1 MDYLDL
7 IAAKPPQKAAL
18 ITEQQIYTYGRLTE
32 LARRRR
38 SEVRGGRCV
47 HFIKKSTVAEQL
59 IEFIALAGTD
69 WVPVLAPQEAATEHL
84 KAIVPPAQA
93 CMGAMTSGT
102 TGAAKVLFRTFE
114 SWAGF
119 FDEQNRVFGIT
130 PNSCMFAQGSL
141 AFTGNLNLYMG
152 ALHAGAAVAAADKFR
167 PRLWQ
172 EMIAENGCDVVYLI
186 PTKLRLLAR
195 SAKGK
200 LLSVK
205 NIIAGSQGFDKSD
218 MEQVRRVMPNAG
230 MTLYYGASELNY
242 ITYIK
247 GSEMTD
253 DRTLIGRPFNGVN
266 VEIRGGE
273 IYIDT
278 KCYVIGKTCP
288 CTLGDCGSIDANGM
302 LHFLGRRD
310 DMYNIN
316 GIKVS
321 GLKVESALLDCAG
334 VEDAAVLAVSGGA
347 DDVLAAFVCGAG
359 LSKTTLLQQLRG
371 KLTEHE
377 LPKRIIFTS
386 ALPKNESGKTDR
398 KTLRQ
403 MAEAEK

>member
-1 MDYLDL
+1 MDYLQL
-7 IAAKPPQKAAL
+7 IAEKPPEKAAL
-18 ITEQQIYTYGRLTE
+18 ITEEHTYTYGE
-32 LARRRR
+32 LAALARERRKTAGGARR
-38 SEVRGGRCV
+38 VY
-47 HFIKKSTVAEQL
+47 FIKKSAIAQQL
-59 IEFIALAGTD
+59 IEFIAFAGTD
-69 WVPVLAPQEAATEHL
+69 NVPVLAPQEADTEHL
-84 KAIVPPAQA
+84 KDIVPPPEA

-102 TGAAKVLFRTFE
+102 TGRDKVLFRTYE

-119 FDEQNRVFGIT
+119 FEEQNRVFGVT
-130 PNSCMFAQGSL
+130 PDSCMFAQGSL

-152 ALHAGAAVAAADKFR
+152 ALYAGASVTAAGKFR

-172 EMIAENGCDVVYLI
+172 EMILKYSCDVVYLI

-195 SAKGK
+195 V
-200 LLSVK
+200 L
-205 NIIAGSQGFDKSD
+205 
-218 MEQVRRVMPNAG
+218 PNAE

-247 GSEMTD
+247 DCEMTG
-253 DRTLIGRPFNGVN
+253 DRTLIGRPFKGVG
-266 VEIRGGE
+266 VSVRDGE

-278 KCYVIGKTCP
+278 KFHVTGVKCP
-288 CTLGDCGSIDANGM
+288 ATLGDCGSIDENGM

-321 GLKVESALLDCAG
+321 GLKVESALLDCGG
-334 VEDAAVLAVSGGA
+334 VEDAAALAEKSGGK
-347 DDVLAAFVCGAG
+347 DLLTVFVVGRG
-359 LSKTTLLQQLRG
+359 LNKTGLLQKLHG

-377 LPKRIIFTS
+377 LPKRIIFID

-398 KTLRQ
+398 KRLSLILETC
-403 MAEAEK
+403 K

>member
-1 MDYLDL
+1 MDYLAML
-7 IAAKPPQKAAL
+7 AQKPPFKAAL
-18 ITEQQIYTYGRLTE
+18 ITEQRIYTYGDLCK
-32 LARRRR
+32 LAQQRRNEISGSRR
-38 SEVRGGRCV
+38 AF
-47 HFIKKSTVAEQL
+47 FIKKTTVAKQL

-69 WVPVLAPQEAATEHL
+69 WVPVLAPQEADTEHL
-84 KAIVPPAQA
+84 KDIVPPPEA

-102 TGAAKVLFRTFE
+102 TGAAKVLFRTFD

-119 FDEQNRVFGIT
+119 FKEQNRVFGVT
-130 PNSCMFAQGSL
+130 ENSTMFAQGSL

-152 ALHAGAAVAAADKFR
+152 ALYAGASVAAAGKFR

-172 EMIAENGCDVVYLI
+172 EMILKHSCDVVYLI

-195 SAKGK
+195 GCKTP
-200 LLSVK
+200 LNCVK
-205 NIIAGSQGFDKSD
+205 SIIAGSQGFDKND
-218 MEQVRRVMPNAG
+218 LDAVKAVLPNAE

-247 GSEMTD
+247 DSEMTG
-253 DRTLIGRPFNGVN
+253 DRTLIGRPFKGVG
-266 VEIRGGE
+266 VSVRDGE

-278 KCYVIGKTCP
+278 KFHVAGVKCP
-288 CTLGDCGSIDANGM
+288 ATLGDCGSIDENGM

-321 GLKVESALLDCAG
+321 GLKVESALLDCDG
-334 VEDAAVLAVSGGA
+334 VEDAAALAEKSGGK
-347 DDVLAAFVCGAG
+347 DLLTVFVVGRG
-359 LSKTTLLQQLRG
+359 LNKTGLLQKLHG

-377 LPKRIIFTS
+377 LPKRIIFTD

-398 KTLRQ
+398 KKLQTML
-403 MAEAEK
+403 

>member
-7 IAAKPPQKAAL
+7 VAAKPPQKAAL
-18 ITEQQIYTYGRLTE
+18 ITEQHTYTYGELTK

-38 SEVRGGRCV
+38 SEVHGGCCV
-47 HFIKKSTVAEQL
+47 HFIKKSTAAEQL
-59 IEFIALAGTD
+59 TEFIALAGTD
-69 WVPVLAPQEAATEHL
+69 WVPVLAPQEADTEQL
-84 KAIVPPAQA
+84 RNIVPPPEA

-102 TGAAKVLFRTFE
+102 TGAAKVLFRTYE

-130 PNSCMFAQGSL
+130 ADSCMFAQGSL

-152 ALHAGAAVAAADKFR
+152 VLYAGAAIAAADKFR

-172 EMIAENGCDVVYLI
+172 DMIIANNCDVVYLI
-186 PTKLRLLAR
+186 PAKLRLLAR
-195 SAKGK
+195 SARKQMPG
-200 LLSVK
+200 VK
-205 NIIAGSQGFDKSD
+205 SIIAGSQGFDKND
-218 MEQVRRVMPNAG
+218 MEQVKRVIPNAEL
-230 MTLYYGASELNY
+230 TLYYGASELNY

-247 GSEMTD
+247 DSEMTD
-253 DRTLIGRPFNGVN
+253 DRTLTGRPFNGVGI
-266 VEIRGGE
+266 EIRGGE

-278 KCYVIGKTCP
+278 AYHVISKKCP
-288 CTLGDCGSIDANGM
+288 CTLGDCGSIDSGGM

-321 GLKVESALLDCAG
+321 GMKVESALLDCAG
-334 VEDAAVLAVSGGA
+334 VEDAAVMPLSGSGG
-347 DDVLAAFVCGAG
+347 DMLAAFVCGMG
-359 LSKTTLLQQLRG
+359 LTKTALLQKLRG

-377 LPKRIIFTS
+377 LPKRIIFTD

-398 KTLRQ
+398 KKLK
-403 MAEAEK
+403 ALL

>member
-1 MDYLDL
+1 MDYLQL
-7 IAAKPPQKAAL
+7 IAEKPPEKAAL
-18 ITEQQIYTYGRLTE
+18 ITEEHTYTYGE
-32 LARRRR
+32 LAVLARECRKTAGGARR
-38 SEVRGGRCV
+38 VY
-47 HFIKKSTVAEQL
+47 FIKKSAIAQQL
-59 IEFIALAGTD
+59 IEFIAFAGTD
-69 WVPVLAPQEAATEHL
+69 NVPVLAPQEADTEHL
-84 KAIVPPAQA
+84 KDIVPPPEA

-102 TGAAKVLFRTFE
+102 TGRAKVLFRTYE

-119 FDEQNRVFGIT
+119 FEEQNRVFGIT
-130 PNSCMFAQGSL
+130 PDSCMFAQGSL

-152 ALHAGAAVAAADKFR
+152 ALYAGASVAAAGKFR

-172 EMIAENGCDVVYLI
+172 EMILKHSCDVVYLI

-195 SAKGK
+195 GCKTP
-200 LLSVK
+200 LNCVK
-205 NIIAGSQGFDKSD
+205 SIIAGSQGFDKND
-218 MEQVRRVMPNAG
+218 LEAVKAVLPNAE

-247 GSEMTD
+247 DREMTG
-253 DRTLIGRPFNGVN
+253 DRTLIGRPFKGVGVSVRN
-266 VEIRGGE
+266 GE

-278 KCYVIGKTCP
+278 KFHVAGVKCP
-288 CTLGDCGSIDANGM
+288 ATLGDCGSIDENGM

-321 GLKVESALLDCAG
+321 GLKVESALLDCDG
-334 VEDAAVLAVSGGA
+334 VEDAAALAEKSGA
-347 DDVLAAFVCGAG
+347 KDLLTVFVVGRG
-359 LSKTTLLQQLRG
+359 LNKTGLLQKLHG

-377 LPKRIIFTS
+377 LPKRIIFID

-398 KTLRQ
+398 KKLQ
-403 MAEAEK
+403 NML

>member
-1 MDYLDL
+1 MDYLEL
-7 IAAKPPQKAAL
+7 IASKPPQKTAL
-18 ITEQQIYTYGRLTE
+18 ITEQQTYTYGELTE
-32 LARRRR
+32 LARGRR
-38 SEVRGGRCV
+38 SEVRGGRRV
-47 HFIKKSTVAEQL
+47 HFIKKSTAAEQL
-59 IEFIALAGTD
+59 IEFIALAGTA
-69 WVPVLAPQEAATEHL
+69 WVPVLAPQEADTEHL
-84 KAIVPPAQA
+84 RNIVPPPEA

-102 TGAAKVLFRTFE
+102 TGAAKVLFRTYE

-130 PNSCMFAQGSL
+130 ADSCMFAQGSL

-152 ALHAGAAVAAADKFR
+152 ALYAGAAIAAADKFR

-172 EMIAENGCDVVYLI
+172 EMIAQNNCDVVYLI

-195 SAKGK
+195 SAKDG
-200 LLSVK
+200 LPSVK
-205 NIIAGSQGFDKSD
+205 NIIAGSQGFDKND
-218 MEQVRRVMPNAG
+218 MEQVKRVMPNAA

-247 GSEMTD
+247 DSEMTD
-253 DRTLIGRPFNGVN
+253 DRTLTGRPFNGVGI
-266 VEIRGGE
+266 EIRGGE

-278 KCYVIGKTCP
+278 AYSVIGTP
-288 CTLGDCGSIDANGM
+288 RPATLGDCGSVDANGM

-321 GLKVESALLDCAG
+321 GMKVESALLDCAG
-334 VEDAAVLAVSGGA
+334 VEDAAVMPLSGSGG
-347 DDVLAAFVCGAG
+347 DMLAAFVCGKW
-359 LSKTTLLQQLRG
+359 LTKTTLLHQLRG

-377 LPKRIIFTS
+377 LPKRIIFRD

-398 KTLRQ
+398 KKLKTLL
-403 MAEAEK
+403 

>member
-1 MDYLDL
+1 MDYLQL
-7 IAAKPPQKAAL
+7 IAEKPPEKAAL
-18 ITEQQIYTYGRLTE
+18 ITEEHIYTYGE
-32 LARRRR
+32 LAALARERRKTAGGARR
-38 SEVRGGRCV
+38 VY
-47 HFIKKSTVAEQL
+47 FIKKSAIAQQL
-59 IEFIALAGTD
+59 IEFIAFAGTD
-69 WVPVLAPQEAATEHL
+69 NVPVLAPQEADTEHL
-84 KAIVPPAQA
+84 KDIVPPPET

-102 TGAAKVLFRTFE
+102 TGRAKVLFRTYE

-119 FDEQNRVFGIT
+119 FEEQNRVFGVT
-130 PNSCMFAQGSL
+130 PDSCMFAQGSL

-152 ALHAGAAVAAADKFR
+152 AFYAGAAVAAADRFR

-172 EMIAENGCDVVYLI
+172 EMIARNNCDVVYLI

-195 SAKGK
+195 SIKTA
-200 LLSVK
+200 LPSVK
-205 NIIAGSQGFDKSD
+205 HIIAGSQGFDKKD
-218 MEQVRRVMPNAG
+218 AAAVRSVMPNAEVV
-230 MTLYYGASELNY
+230 LYYGASELNY

-253 DRTLIGRPFNGVN
+253 DRTVIGRPFNGIGVS
-266 VEIRGGE
+266 VQDGE

-278 KCYVIGKTCP
+278 KFHVAGVKCP
-288 CTLGDCGSIDANGM
+288 ATLGDCGSVDENGM

-321 GLKVESALLDCAG
+321 GLKVESALLDCDG
-334 VEDAAVLAVSGGA
+334 VEDAAALAEKSGGK
-347 DDVLAAFVCGAG
+347 DVLTVFVVGRG
-359 LSKTTLLQQLRG
+359 LNKTGLLQKLHG

-377 LPKRIIFTS
+377 LPKRIIFTD

-398 KTLRQ
+398 KKLQTML
-403 MAEAEK
+403 

>member
-1 MDYLDL
+1 M
-7 IAAKPPQKAAL
+7 PPP
-18 ITEQQIYTYGRLTE
+18 E
-32 LARRRR
+32 
-38 SEVRGGRCV
+38 
-47 HFIKKSTVAEQL
+47 
-59 IEFIALAGTD
+59 
-69 WVPVLAPQEAATEHL
+69 
-84 KAIVPPAQA
+84 A

-102 TGAAKVLFRTFE
+102 TGRAKVLFRTYE

-119 FDEQNRVFGIT
+119 FEEQNRVFGVT
-130 PNSCMFAQGSL
+130 PDSCMFAQGSL

-152 ALHAGAAVAAADKFR
+152 ALYAGASVAAAGKFR

-172 EMIAENGCDVVYLI
+172 EMILKHSCDIVYLI

-195 SAKGK
+195 GCKTP
-200 LLSVK
+200 LNCVK
-205 NIIAGSQGFDKSD
+205 SIIAGSQGFDKND
-218 MEQVRRVMPNAG
+218 LDAVKAVLPNAE

-247 GSEMTD
+247 DSEMTG
-253 DRTLIGRPFNGVN
+253 DRTLIGRPFKGVGVSVRN
-266 VEIRGGE
+266 GE

-278 KCYVIGKTCP
+278 KFHVAGVKCP
-288 CTLGDCGSIDANGM
+288 ATLGDCGSIDENGM

-321 GLKVESALLDCAG
+321 GLKVESALLDCDG
-334 VEDAAVLAVSGGA
+334 VEDAAALAEKSGGK
-347 DDVLAAFVCGAG
+347 DLLTVFVVGRG
-359 LSKTTLLQQLRG
+359 LNKTGLLQKLHG

-377 LPKRIIFTS
+377 LPKRIIFTD

-398 KTLRQ
+398 KKLQ
-403 MAEAEK
+403 NML